1 MATNMKE
8 NGFETMIVKYL
19 VENNHYEEGGNS
31 DYNKIYAIDEVRLFR
46 FLHDTQDEKLAEL
59 RIEDNEIEKKK
70 FLDRLSK
77 KISDDGVINIIR
89 KGMKYKNKTVDFY
102 MVRPSEGNQDAKE
115 SYDKNIF
122 SVTRQLRYSN
132 DYGRLALDVCIFLNG
147 LPIITMELKNQIT
160 KQNHD
165 DAIRQYMTDRTPDE
179 LLFQFKRCIVHFAV
193 DDDEIYMCRTGIP
206 SDNIMFF
213 IATMKEIYDVCSL
226 TYSCENYMW
235 KAYSNNSRGICLVFN
250 VSRHDDKKK
259 RRIIHHSIKNISK
272 RTTTDFI
279 EIKMTDQAS
288 SSTSPFKPDVVIRRG
303 AVSIEISNTA
313 TEELLNKVGGLL
325 HA

>member
-193 DDDEIYMCRTGIP
+193 LNSFLKFP
-206 SDNIMFF
+206 
-213 IATMKEIYDVCSL
+213 
-226 TYSCENYMW
+226 CEGE
-235 KAYSNNSRGICLVFN
+235 S
-250 VSRHDDKKK
+250 
-259 RRIIHHSIKNISK
+259 
-272 RTTTDFI
+272 
-279 EIKMTDQAS
+279 
-288 SSTSPFKPDVVIRRG
+288 
-303 AVSIEISNTA
+303 
-313 TEELLNKVGGLL
+313 
-325 HA
+325 

>member
-1 MATNMKE
+1 MKE

-19 VENNHYEEGGNS
+19 VENNHYEEGSNS

-102 MVRPSEGNQDAKE
+102 MVRPSEGNQEAKE

-193 DDDEIYMCRTGIP
+193 DDDEIYMCTELKKEK
-206 SDNIMFF
+206 SFF
-213 IATMKEIYDVCSL
+213 MPFNKGNNNGAGNPRNPNGLKTDYLWKDILTKYAYGTRKKDYYYDC
-226 TYSCENYMW
+226 T
-235 KAYSNNSRGICLVFN
+235 
-250 VSRHDDKKK
+250 
-259 RRIIHHSIKNISK
+259 
-272 RTTTDFI
+272 
-279 EIKMTDQAS
+279 
-288 SSTSPFKPDVVIRRG
+288 
-303 AVSIEISNTA
+303 
-313 TEELLNKVGGLL
+313 
-325 HA
+325 